1 MVSRA
6 ISSMLTIDVGDE
18 PLAISLS
25 ASLMPEVR
33 TTKPRSA
40 SITIEQQ
47 GCSLVL
53 KIDASSV
60 APMRALLNSY
70 IRWIYTSLEIAKLKG
85 D

>member
-1 MVSRA
+1 VSRA
-6 ISSMLTIDVGDE
+6 ISSTLIIDVGDE
-18 PLAISLS
+18 SLARSLS

-40 SITIEQQ
+40 SITVDRQ
-47 GCSLVL
+47 GRSLVFR
-53 KIDASSV
+53 IDASSI

-70 IRWIYTSLEIAKLKG
+70 IRWIYTSLEVAKLKG